1 MKCGAGLIII
11 ALLSS
16 CSATWHLNRAI
27 KKDPTI
33 MVGDTMVVMDT
44 VVLPP
49 VAITDTAITKQ
60 HDTIIVEKDR
70 LKVKI
75 VKKLDTLI
83 IEGRCDS
90 DTIIRTIE
98 VPYEKI
104 IYVEKEK
111 PLQIVR
117 KWLLYLLSAIVGFK
131 VLQRLFDKYIL

>member
-1 MKCGAGLIII
+1 MRGRVNYNRLVEQLQRDLAPE
-11 ALLSS
+11 SS
-16 CSATWHLNRAI
+16 HKERPYNNGR
-27 KKDPTI
+27 
-33 MVGDTMVVMDT
+33 DTLVVRDT
-44 VVLPP
+44 VVTPP
-49 VAITDTAITKQ
+49 VAITDTVTTKQ

-70 LKVKI
+70 LKVRI
-75 VKKLDTLI
+75 VKRLDTLI

-104 IYVEKEK
+104 VYVEKEK

>member
-1 MKCGAGLIII
+1 MRCGAGLIII

-27 KKDPTI
+27 KKDPSI
-33 MVGDTMVVMDT
+33 MAKDTLVVKDT

-49 VAITDTAITKQ
+49 VAITDTVTTKL
-60 HDTIIVEKDR
+60 HDTIVVEKDR
-70 LKVKI
+70 LKVRI
-75 VKKLDTLI
+75 VKRQDTLI
-83 IEGRCDS
+83 IEGKCES

>member
-16 CSATWHLNRAI
+16 CSATWHLNQAI

-33 MVGDTMVVMDT
+33 MVGDTLVVRDT
-44 VVLPP
+44 VVTPP
-49 VAITDTAITKQ
+49 VAITDTVTTKQ

-70 LKVKI
+70 LKVRI
-75 VKKLDTLI
+75 VKRLDTLI

-98 VPYEKI
+98 VPYDKI

-117 KWLLYLLSAIVGFK
+117 KWLLYLLSAIVGFN